1 MQHDIKN
8 LLYSTDLSQNTL
20 IAFGYAA
27 YLAKLTGANIHLLHV
42 LEKLSDDAMFALQA
56 YLLDEKKRHEI
67 IDERVEKARARLDER
82 QEIFWSAQSD
92 EDKKVRK
99 QIKSVTVCESYPAE
113 EILKAAKT
121 HDCDLIVIGSH
132 ERGMSH
138 TFLGSVAKSVLRRSH
153 VPTLIVPLVD
163 ADEQ

>member
-1 MQHDIKN
+1 MQHSIKN
-8 LLYSTDLSQNTL
+8 LLYSTDLSQNSS

-42 LEKLSDDAMFALQA
+42 LEKLSDDAAFTLQA

-67 IDERVEKARARLDER
+67 IDLRTEKARQRLDER
-82 QEIFWSAQSD
+82 QEAFWAAQSE
-92 EDKKVRK
+92 EDRKVRA

-113 EILKAAKT
+113 EILKTARAKK
-121 HDCDLIVIGSH
+121 CDLIVMGSH

-153 VPTLIVPLVD
+153 VPTLIVPLVESD
-163 ADEQ
+163 